1 MALSSFKIRKQASDR
16 EKLAEEMDCMF
27 SVNRGPLTPRKRDA
41 SQFEECRRRAQ
52 IQRMKNAF
60 RTLSFRSE
68 PTIGEEHL
76 RRSEKC
82 TAEAPSTRG
91 DLIVEKKYEDLI
103 HDFVPDCFKHIQN
116 FHHYRSDLA
125 RINSGFKVIYLSD
138 SERTENSENELRKV
152 YKQYVK
158 SVSPNSSFKGHLQR
172 VRGNT
177 MQPEKIENK
186 NEVAKDTLT
195 LSQECRY
202 EGIEKCG
209 RRLEVSTRYSNLE
222 VLGEDTWRT
231 CTDSN
236 ESTSDI
242 EDPRGKLEKAAGKSM
257 PSQPSFQSIDSNFS
271 GTKPPV
277 TTPNRMSRGSSV
289 RTLVYENRK
298 GNKSVNLN
306 GTSFR
311 LEPSA
316 WQAEQNHC
324 PHGLAPFHSRFPH
337 LKASSLP
344 SSPTRQRWSET
355 ATPPWQQY
363 RVLCDAFRP
372 NNSPK
377 SVVCRKRYPNGYKRP
392 KFASTTE
399 LEYYIHVVSEA
410 YVWMRY
416 VCVNKLV

>member
-1 MALSSFKIRKQASDR
+1 
-16 EKLAEEMDCMF
+16 
-27 SVNRGPLTPRKRDA
+27 
-41 SQFEECRRRAQ
+41 
-52 IQRMKNAF
+52 MKNAF

-68 PTIGEEHL
+68 PTIGEECP
-76 RRSEKC
+76 RRSAKC
-82 TAEAPSTRG
+82 TAEAPSTRR
-91 DLIVEKKYEDLI
+91 DLVVEKKYEDLI
-103 HDFVPDCFKHIQN
+103 HDFVPDCFEHIQN

-138 SERTENSENELRKV
+138 SERTANSENELRKV

-158 SVSPNSSFKGHLQR
+158 CVSPNSSFKGHLQR

-195 LSQECRY
+195 LSQKCRY

-209 RRLEVSTRYSNLE
+209 RRLEASRRYSNLE
-222 VLGEDTWRT
+222 VLGEDTGRS

-236 ESTSDI
+236 ESSSRNKQKQRLPSPSDGSEDDATSDI

-257 PSQPSFQSIDSNFS
+257 PSQPIFQSIDSNFS

-298 GNKSVNLN
+298 GDKSVNLN

-324 PHGLAPFHSRFPH
+324 PHGLAPFHLRFPH

-363 RVLCDAFRP
+363 RVLCDVFRP
-372 NNSPK
+372 NNSPQ

-399 LEYYIHVVSEA
+399 LEYYIHGVSEA
-410 YVWMRY
+410 YV
-416 VCVNKLV
+416 

>member
-1 MALSSFKIRKQASDR
+1 M
-16 EKLAEEMDCMF
+16 
-27 SVNRGPLTPRKRDA
+27 
-41 SQFEECRRRAQ
+41 
-52 IQRMKNAF
+52 
-60 RTLSFRSE
+60 
-68 PTIGEEHL
+68 
-76 RRSEKC
+76 
-82 TAEAPSTRG
+82 
-91 DLIVEKKYEDLI
+91 
-103 HDFVPDCFKHIQN
+103 PDCFEHIQN
-116 FHHYRSDLA
+116 FYHYRSDLA

-138 SERTENSENELRKV
+138 SERTASSENELRKV

-158 SVSPNSSFKGHLQR
+158 SVSPNSSFEGHLQR

-177 MQPEKIENK
+177 MQPEKIENT

-195 LSQECRY
+195 LSQKCRY
-202 EGIEKCG
+202 EGIEKCD
-209 RRLEVSTRYSNLE
+209 RRLEASTRYSNLE
-222 VLGEDTWRT
+222 VLGADTLRS

-236 ESTSDI
+236 DSSSRRNSDYRVRVMAARMMQQVTLKTHVAGSKRRLGSPCRASRVFKVLTAI
-242 EDPRGKLEKAAGKSM
+242 FLVQNLRSLPPTECPEDRRYERL
-257 PSQPSFQSIDSNFS
+257 FS
-271 GTKPPV
+271 
-277 TTPNRMSRGSSV
+277 
-289 RTLVYENRK
+289 K
-298 GNKSVNLN
+298 GDKSVNLN
-306 GTSFR
+306 ETSFR

-372 NNSPK
+372 NNSPQ

-399 LEYYIHVVSEA
+399 LEYHIHVVSKA
-410 YVWMRY
+410 YV
-416 VCVNKLV
+416 

>member
-1 MALSSFKIRKQASDR
+1 
-16 EKLAEEMDCMF
+16 MDCMF

-60 RTLSFRSE
+60 RRLLFRSE

-76 RRSEKC
+76 RRSAKC
-82 TAEAPSTRG
+82 TAVAPSTRG
-91 DLIVEKKYEDLI
+91 DLVVEKKYEDLI
-103 HDFVPDCFKHIQN
+103 HDFVPDCFEHIQN

-138 SERTENSENELRKV
+138 SERTANSENELRKV

-195 LSQECRY
+195 
-202 EGIEKCG
+202 
-209 RRLEVSTRYSNLE
+209 
-222 VLGEDTWRT
+222 
-231 CTDSN
+231 
-236 ESTSDI
+236 
-242 EDPRGKLEKAAGKSM
+242 
-257 PSQPSFQSIDSNFS
+257 F
-271 GTKPPV
+271 
-277 TTPNRMSRGSSV
+277 
-289 RTLVYENRK
+289 
-298 GNKSVNLN
+298 
-306 GTSFR
+306 
-311 LEPSA
+311 
-316 WQAEQNHC
+316 
-324 PHGLAPFHSRFPH
+324 
-337 LKASSLP
+337 
-344 SSPTRQRWSET
+344 PTRQRWSER

-363 RVLCDAFRP
+363 RVLCDAFRL
-372 NNSPK
+372 NNSPQ

-392 KFASTTE
+392 KFVSTTE

-410 YVWMRY
+410 YV
-416 VCVNKLV
+416 

>member
-1 MALSSFKIRKQASDR
+1 
-16 EKLAEEMDCMF
+16 MF

-76 RRSEKC
+76 RRSAKC

-91 DLIVEKKYEDLI
+91 DLVVEKKYEDLI
-103 HDFVPDCFKHIQN
+103 HDFVPDCFEHIQN

-125 RINSGFKVIYLSD
+125 RINSGFKVMYLSD
-138 SERTENSENELRKV
+138 SERTANSENELRKV

-177 MQPEKIENK
+177 MQPEKVENK

-195 LSQECRY
+195 LSQKCRY
-202 EGIEKCG
+202 EGVEKCG
-209 RRLEVSTRYSNLE
+209 RRLEASTRYSNLE
-222 VLGEDTWRT
+222 VLGEDTWRS

-236 ESTSDI
+236 ESSSRNKEKQRLPSPSDGSEDDATSDI
-242 EDPRGKLEKAAGKSM
+242 EDPRGRLEKAAGKSM

-277 TTPNRMSRGSSV
+277 TSPNRMSRGSSV
-289 RTLVYENRK
+289 GTLVYENRK
-298 GNKSVNLN
+298 GDKSVNLS

-316 WQAEQNHC
+316 WQTEQNHC

-372 NNSPK
+372 NNSPQ

-392 KFASTTE
+392 KFASTSE

-410 YVWMRY
+410 YV
-416 VCVNKLV
+416 

>member
-1 MALSSFKIRKQASDR
+1 MASWEDSVLREAVRRK
-16 EKLAEEMDCMF
+16 DCIS

-52 IQRMKNAF
+52 IQTMKNAF

-76 RRSEKC
+76 RRSAKC

-91 DLIVEKKYEDLI
+91 DLVVEKKYEDLI
-103 HDFVPDCFKHIQN
+103 HDFVPDCFEHIQN

-125 RINSGFKVIYLSD
+125 RINSGFKVMYLSD
-138 SERTENSENELRKV
+138 SERTANSENELRKR
-152 YKQYVK
+152 
-158 SVSPNSSFKGHLQR
+158 S
-172 VRGNT
+172 
-177 MQPEKIENK
+177 
-186 NEVAKDTLT
+186 
-195 LSQECRY
+195 
-202 EGIEKCG
+202 
-209 RRLEVSTRYSNLE
+209 
-222 VLGEDTWRT
+222 
-231 CTDSN
+231 CTDAN
-236 ESTSDI
+236 ESSSRNKQKQRLPSPSDGSEDDATSDI
-242 EDPRGKLEKAAGKSM
+242 EDPRGRLEKAAGKSM

-277 TTPNRMSRGSSV
+277 TTPNRMSRGSSI
-289 RTLVYENRK
+289 RTLLYENRK
-298 GNKSVNLN
+298 GDKSVNLN

-311 LEPSA
+311 LEPSVC
-316 WQAEQNHC
+316 QAEQNHC

-372 NNSPK
+372 NNSPR
-377 SVVCRKRYPNGYKRP
+377 SVV
-392 KFASTTE
+392 
-399 LEYYIHVVSEA
+399 
-410 YVWMRY
+410 
-416 VCVNKLV
+416 

>member
-1 MALSSFKIRKQASDR
+1 MAAIRCGHTYCKTCIGDFKKCPTCHTVVRSAAVNTIIQGIINDFKDQNERERLQKMEEQTRQYVDEYQSLVLRFNALNGLRRK
-16 EKLAEEMDCMF
+16 ECIF

-41 SQFEECRRRAQ
+41 SQFEECRRRTQ

-60 RTLSFRSE
+60 RTFSFRSE
-68 PTIGEEHL
+68 PTIGDECL
-76 RRSEKC
+76 RRSAKC
-82 TAEAPSTRG
+82 AAEAPSARG
-91 DLIVEKKYEDLI
+91 DLVVEKKYEDLI
-103 HDFVPDCFKHIQN
+103 HDFVPDCLEHIQD

-125 RINSGFKVIYLSD
+125 RINSGFKLEKKQRLPSPSD
-138 SERTENSENELRKV
+138 GSEDD
-152 YKQYVK
+152 
-158 SVSPNSSFKGHLQR
+158 
-172 VRGNT
+172 
-177 MQPEKIENK
+177 
-186 NEVAKDTLT
+186 A
-195 LSQECRY
+195 
-202 EGIEKCG
+202 
-209 RRLEVSTRYSNLE
+209 
-222 VLGEDTWRT
+222 
-231 CTDSN
+231 
-236 ESTSDI
+236 TSDI
-242 EDPRGKLEKAAGKSM
+242 EDPRGRLEKAAGKSM

-277 TTPNRMSRGSSV
+277 TTPNRRSRGSSV

-298 GNKSVNLN
+298 GDKS
-306 GTSFR
+306 
-311 LEPSA
+311 
-316 WQAEQNHC
+316 NHC

-372 NNSPK
+372 NNSPQ

-410 YVWMRY
+410 YV
-416 VCVNKLV
+416 